1 MKPTVAQTLVELNR
15 RFYTEFGE
23 NFSATRQRIQPG
35 VRKIISRLAGNERVL
50 DLGCGNGQLAQTL
63 AQAGFHGEYLG
74 LDFSLPL
81 LRDAQSQPRAFPVH
95 FCAVDLTSP
104 DWSLNAVYS
113 SPMTDIPSPPITEHW
128 SLITAFA
135 VLHHI
140 PSRQLRL
147 NILRQVH
154 RLLPSGG
161 RFIHS
166 NWQFLNSEKLRGR
179 IQPWETVGLSAA
191 DVDEGDTLLDWRA
204 GGSGLR
210 YAHHF
215 SAEELAQLAA
225 ETGFSLEESF
235 LSDGEN
241 GRLGLYQI
249 WQKGQ

>member
-1 MKPTVAQTLVELNR
+1 MDSIVAQTLVELNR
-15 RFYTEFGE
+15 RFYAEFGE

-35 VRKIISRLAGNERVL
+35 VRKILSTLAGNERIL
-50 DLGCGNGQLAQTL
+50 DLGCGNGELARTL
-63 AQAGFHGEYLG
+63 ARSGFHGEYLG

-81 LRDAQSQPRAFPVH
+81 LRDAESQPGVFPVN
-95 FCAVDLTSP
+95 FRAVDLTG
-104 DWSLNAVYS
+104 DWSLD
-113 SPMTDIPSPPITEHW
+113 TGHW
-128 SLITAFA
+128 SLLTCFA
-135 VLHHI
+135 TLHHI

-154 RLLPSGG
+154 SLLPPGG

-166 NWQFLNSEKLRGR
+166 NWQFLNSERLKRR

-191 DVDEGDTLLDWRA
+191 EVDEGDTLLDWRA

-215 SAEELAQLAA
+215 SAEELGQLAA
-225 ETGFSLEESF
+225 ETGFSVEESF

-241 GRLGLYQI
+241 GRLGLYQT
-249 WQKGQ
+249 WRKG

>member
-50 DLGCGNGQLAQTL
+50 DLGCGNGQLARTL
-63 AQAGFHGEYLG
+63 ARAGFHGEYLG

-81 LRDAQSQPRAFPVH
+81 LRDAQSQPGAFPVN

-104 DWSLNAVYS
+104 DWSLDTGHCLLLTTS
-113 SPMTDIPSPPITEHW
+113 W

-161 RFIHS
+161 QFIHS

-191 DVDEGDTLLDWRA
+191 DVDEGDYLLDWRA

-215 SAEELAQLAA
+215 SAEELSLLAA

-241 GRLGLYQI
+241 GRLGLYQT
-249 WQKGQ
+249 WRKG